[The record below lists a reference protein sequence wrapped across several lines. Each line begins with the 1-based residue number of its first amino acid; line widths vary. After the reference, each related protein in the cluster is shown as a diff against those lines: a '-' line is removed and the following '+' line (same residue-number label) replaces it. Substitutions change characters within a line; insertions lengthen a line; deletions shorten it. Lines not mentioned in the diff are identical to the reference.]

1 MCVCVCVCVCM
12 VGFVFVVFEGRAV
25 GMAEEFF

>member
-1 MCVCVCVCVCM
+1 MCVCVCVCV
-12 VGFVFVVFEGRAV
+12 VGFVFVVFEGRVV